1 MTIKKIFSLVIVAIM
16 TSATVGLKA
25 QNLNQNQQQQ
35 QEIEV
40 SDSALQTFAEIMRE
54 AQAVQKQSQGV
65 MMKAIE
71 ENDLGMKRFQEIS
84 QAKRQGEDIEM
95 TEEEE
100 EAYAS
105 IEQVM
110 QEEQQKMKE
119 KMSSIIQEYSMDEQ
133 RYMEINRALR
143 NDKELQ
149 KRLKSIISKQ
159 QQPQQPQ
166 QPQQQP
172 QQ

>member
-143 NDKELQ
+143 
-149 KRLKSIISKQ
+149 
-159 QQPQQPQ
+159 
-166 QPQQQP
+166 
-172 QQ
+172 